1 MFTLLWMAALR
12 HYCEFMCLQG
22 KDVCASAANM
32 YVLSASI
39 WKDEID
45 CAAECRSGKERVCM
59 A

>member
-1 MFTLLWMAALR
+1 MAALR